1 MLIFFKKAFV
11 KDAVWYY
18 LHLQYLV
25 KCTKNSCCLCR
36 FIYGI
41 IYFQPKVV
49 RANAQRIN
57 AQIAEEDDDY
67 FTSVNNVINRVGTRV
82 RNPRNLR
89 ILQ

>member
-1 MLIFFKKAFV
+1 M
-11 KDAVWYY
+11 
-18 LHLQYLV
+18 
-25 KCTKNSCCLCR
+25 
-36 FIYGI
+36 YGI